1 MVTTEITTTEKIV
14 MLPLHELHPSPLH
27 PVAMR
32 EDQAMLELIESVK
45 TRGVINPI
53 IVRPIVNNGYE
64 IIDGRR
70 RKCACELAGKEVMPA
85 IVRKMDDDQ
94 AIIDL
99 VDACIQR
106 EEILPCERAAALKM
120 KLEALK
126 RQGMRSDL
134 TSPNNSA
141 KYRSDDVIGDQM
153 GISGDTVRNIISLTQ
168 LIPELQEMV
177 NAKKIALTPAYQIA
191 ALNPIEQAM
200 LVETI
205 DSEQATPSLSQAQR
219 MKQQSQAGTLTEDSM
234 LEIMCEVKK
243 PTWDKVTLKGEQLR
257 RYFPRNY
264 TPLQIENIIYRLLD
278 NWQKQRAKRA
288 AAQKQLIE

>member
-1 MVTTEITTTEKIV
+1 MATAKTTTEKIV

-32 EDQAMLELIESVK
+32 EDNAMLELIESVN
-45 TRGVINPI
+45 TRGIINPVV
-53 IVRPIVNNGYE
+53 VRPIENGGYE
-64 IIDGRR
+64 LIDGRR
-70 RKCACELAGKEVMPA
+70 RKRACELARKEVIPA

-126 RQGMRSDL
+126 RQVMRSDL

-141 KYRSDDVIGDQM
+141 KYRSDDAIGDQM
-153 GISGDTVRNIISLTQ
+153 GVSGDTVRNIISLTQ
-168 LIPELQEMV
+168 LIPELQQMV
-177 NAKKIALTPAYQIA
+177 NDKKIALTHAYQIA
-191 ALNPIEQAM
+191 ALNPTEQAM

-219 MKQQSQAGTLTEDSM
+219 MKQQSQTGTLTEDSM

-243 PTWDKVTLKGEQLR
+243 PTCDNVTLKGEQLR
-257 RYFPRNY
+257 KYFPRNY
-264 TPLQIENIIYRLLD
+264 TPLQIENTIYRLLE
-278 NWQKQRAKRA
+278 NWQKQRAKKA
-288 AAQKQLIE
+288 AAEKKSAE

>member
-1 MVTTEITTTEKIV
+1 MATAKTTTEKIV

-32 EDQAMLELIESVK
+32 EDNAMLELIESVN
-45 TRGVINPI
+45 TRGIINPVV
-53 IVRPIVNNGYE
+53 VRPIEGGYE
-64 IIDGRR
+64 LIDGRR
-70 RKCACELAGKEVMPA
+70 RKRACEVAGKEVIPA
-85 IVRKMDDDQ
+85 IVRKKDDDQ

-106 EEILPCERAAALKM
+106 EEILPCERAAALKL

-141 KYRSDDVIGDQM
+141 KFRSDDAIGDQM

-168 LIPELQEMV
+168 LIPELQQMV
-177 NAKKIALTPAYQIA
+177 NEKKIALTPAYQIA
-191 ALNPIEQAM
+191 ALNPTEQAM

-219 MKQQSQAGTLTEDSM
+219 MKQQSQTGTLTEDSM

-243 PTWDKVTLKGEQLR
+243 PTWDKVTLKGEKLR
-257 RYFPRNY
+257 KYFPRSY
-264 TPLQIENIIYRLLD
+264 TPFQIENTIYRLLE
-278 NWQKQRAKRA
+278 NWQKQRAKKA
-288 AAQKQLIE
+288 AAEKKSAE

>member
-1 MVTTEITTTEKIV
+1 MATAKTTTDKIA

-32 EDQAMLELIESVK
+32 EDNAMLELIENVK
-45 TRGVINPI
+45 TRGIINPVV
-53 IVRPIVNNGYE
+53 VRPIEGGYE
-64 IIDGRR
+64 LIDGRR
-70 RKCACELAGKEVMPA
+70 RKRACELAGKEVIPA
-85 IVRKMDDDQ
+85 IVRKMDEDQ

-106 EEILPCERAAALKM
+106 EEIFPCERAAALKL

-141 KYRSDDVIGDQM
+141 KYRSDDAIGDQM

-177 NAKKIALTPAYQIA
+177 NNKKIALTPAYQIA
-191 ALNPIEQAM
+191 ALNPTEQAM

-219 MKQQSQAGTLTEDSM
+219 MKQQSQTGTLTEDSM

-243 PTWDKVTLKGEQLR
+243 PTWDKVTLKGEKLR
-257 RYFPRNY
+257 KYFPRSY
-264 TPLQIENIIYRLLD
+264 TPLQIENTIYRLLE
-278 NWQKQRAKRA
+278 NWQKQRAKKA
-288 AAQKQLIE
+288 AAEKKPTD

>member
-1 MVTTEITTTEKIV
+1 MATTKTTTEKIV

-32 EDQAMLELIESVK
+32 NDNAMLELIESVN
-45 TRGVINPI
+45 TRGIINPVV
-53 IVRPIVNNGYE
+53 VRPIENGYE
-64 IIDGRR
+64 LIDGRR
-70 RKCACELAGKEVMPA
+70 RKRACELAGKEVIPA

-106 EEILPCERAAALKM
+106 EEILPCERAVLLKM

-141 KYRSDDVIGDQM
+141 KYRSDDAIGDQM

-168 LIPELQEMV
+168 LIPELQQMV
-177 NAKKIALTPAYQIA
+177 NDKKIALTPAYQIA
-191 ALNPIEQAM
+191 ALNPTEQAM

-219 MKQQSQAGTLTEDSM
+219 MKQQSQTGTLTEDSM

-243 PTWDKVTLKGEQLR
+243 PTWDNVTLKGEQLR
-257 RYFPRNY
+257 KYFPRSY
-264 TPLQIENIIYRLLD
+264 TPLQIENVIYRLLES
-278 NWQKQRAKRA
+278 WQKQRAKKA
-288 AAQKQLIE
+288 AAEKKSAE

>member
-1 MVTTEITTTEKIV
+1 MATAKTTTEKIV

-32 EDQAMLELIESVK
+32 EDNAMLELIENVK
-45 TRGVINPI
+45 TRGIINPVV
-53 IVRPIVNNGYE
+53 VRPIEGGYE
-64 IIDGRR
+64 LIDGRR
-70 RKCACELAGKEVMPA
+70 RKRACELAGKEVIPA
-85 IVRKMDDDQ
+85 IVRKMDEDQ

-106 EEILPCERAAALKM
+106 EEILPCERAAALKL

-141 KYRSDDVIGDQM
+141 KFRSDDAIGDQM

-177 NAKKIALTPAYQIA
+177 NNKKIALTPAYQIA
-191 ALNPIEQAM
+191 ALNPTEQAM

-219 MKQQSQAGTLTEDSM
+219 MKQQSQTGTLTEDSM

-243 PTWDKVTLKGEQLR
+243 PTWDKVTLKGEELR
-257 RYFPRNY
+257 KYFPRSY
-264 TPLQIENIIYRLLD
+264 TPLQIENTIYRLLE
-278 NWQKQRAKRA
+278 NWQKQRAKKA
-288 AAQKQLIE
+288 AAEKKPTD

>member
-1 MVTTEITTTEKIV
+1 MATTKTTTEKIV

-32 EDQAMLELIESVK
+32 EDNAMLELIESVN
-45 TRGVINPI
+45 TRGIINPVV
-53 IVRPIVNNGYE
+53 VRPIENGYE
-64 IIDGRR
+64 LIDGRR
-70 RKCACELAGKEVMPA
+70 RKRACELAGKEVIPA

-106 EEILPCERAAALKM
+106 EEILPCERAAALKL

-141 KYRSDDVIGDQM
+141 KYRSDDAIGDQM

-168 LIPELQEMV
+168 LIPELQQMV
-177 NAKKIALTPAYQIA
+177 NDKKIALTPAYQIA
-191 ALNPIEQAM
+191 ALNPTEQAM

-219 MKQQSQAGTLTEDSM
+219 MKQQSQTGTLTEDSM

-243 PTWDKVTLKGEQLR
+243 PTYDNITLKGKQLR
-257 RYFPRNY
+257 KYFPRNY
-264 TPLQIENIIYRLLD
+264 TPLQIENTIYRLLE
-278 NWQKQRAKRA
+278 NWQKQRAKKA
-288 AAQKQLIE
+288 AAEKKSGE

>member
-1 MVTTEITTTEKIV
+1 MATAKITTTEKIV

-32 EDQAMLELIESVK
+32 EDNAMLELIENVK
-45 TRGVINPI
+45 TRGIINPI
-53 IVRPIVNNGYE
+53 VVRPIEGGYE
-64 IIDGRR
+64 LIDGRR
-70 RKCACELAGKEVMPA
+70 RKRACELAGKEVIPA
-85 IVRKMDDDQ
+85 IVRKMDEDQ

-106 EEILPCERAAALKM
+106 EEIFPCERAAALKL

-141 KYRSDDVIGDQM
+141 KYRSDDAIGDQM

-177 NAKKIALTPAYQIA
+177 NNKKIALTPAYQIA
-191 ALNPIEQAM
+191 ALNPTEQAM

-219 MKQQSQAGTLTEDSM
+219 MKQQSQTGTLTEDSM

-243 PTWDKVTLKGEQLR
+243 PTWDKVTLKGEELR
-257 RYFPRNY
+257 KYFPRSY
-264 TPLQIENIIYRLLD
+264 TPLQIENTIYRLLE
-278 NWQKQRAKRA
+278 NWQKQRAKKA
-288 AAQKQLIE
+288 AAEKKPTD

>member
-1 MVTTEITTTEKIV
+1 MATTKTTTEKIV

-32 EDQAMLELIESVK
+32 EDNAMLELIESVN
-45 TRGVINPI
+45 TRGIINPVV
-53 IVRPIVNNGYE
+53 VRPIENGYE
-64 IIDGRR
+64 LIDGRR
-70 RKCACELAGKEVMPA
+70 RKRACELAGKEVIPA

-106 EEILPCERAAALKM
+106 EEILPCERAAALKL

-141 KYRSDDVIGDQM
+141 KYRSDDTIGDQM

-168 LIPELQEMV
+168 LIPELQQMV
-177 NAKKIALTPAYQIA
+177 NDKKIALTPAYQIA
-191 ALNPIEQAM
+191 ALNPTEQAM

-219 MKQQSQAGTLTEDSM
+219 MKQQSQTGTLTEDSM

-243 PTWDKVTLKGEQLR
+243 PTWDNVTLKGEQLR
-257 RYFPRNY
+257 KYFPRNY
-264 TPLQIENIIYRLLD
+264 TPLQIENTIYRLLD
-278 NWQKQRAKRA
+278 NWQKQRAKKA
-288 AAQKQLIE
+288 AAEKKSAE

>member
-1 MVTTEITTTEKIV
+1 MATTKTTTEKIV

-32 EDQAMLELIESVK
+32 EDNAMLELIESVN
-45 TRGVINPI
+45 TRGIINPVV
-53 IVRPIVNNGYE
+53 VRPIENGYE
-64 IIDGRR
+64 LIDGRR
-70 RKCACELAGKEVMPA
+70 RKRACELAGKEVIPA
-85 IVRKMDDDQ
+85 IVREMDDDQ

-106 EEILPCERAAALKM
+106 EEILPCERAVLLKM

-141 KYRSDDVIGDQM
+141 KYRSDDAIGDQM

-168 LIPELQEMV
+168 LIPELQQMV
-177 NAKKIALTPAYQIA
+177 NDKKIALTPAYQIA
-191 ALNPIEQAM
+191 ALNPTEQAM

-219 MKQQSQAGTLTEDSM
+219 MKQQSQTGTLTEDSM

-243 PTWDKVTLKGEQLR
+243 PTWDNVTLKGEQLR
-257 RYFPRNY
+257 KYFPRSY
-264 TPLQIENIIYRLLD
+264 TPLQIENVIYRLLE
-278 NWQKQRAKRA
+278 NWQKQRAKKA
-288 AAQKQLIE
+288 AAEKKSAD

>member
-1 MVTTEITTTEKIV
+1 MATAKTTTEKIV

-32 EDQAMLELIESVK
+32 EDNAMLELIENVK
-45 TRGVINPI
+45 TRGIINPI
-53 IVRPIVNNGYE
+53 VVRPIEGGYE
-64 IIDGRR
+64 LIDGRR
-70 RKCACELAGKEVMPA
+70 RKRACELAGKEVIPA
-85 IVRKMDDDQ
+85 IVRKMDEDQ

-106 EEILPCERAAALKM
+106 EEILPCERAAALKL

-141 KYRSDDVIGDQM
+141 KYRSDDAIGDQM

-177 NAKKIALTPAYQIA
+177 NNKKIALTPAYQIA
-191 ALNPIEQAM
+191 ALNPTEQAM

-219 MKQQSQAGTLTEDSM
+219 MKQQSQTGTLTEDSM

-243 PTWDKVTLKGEQLR
+243 PTWDKVTLKGEELR
-257 RYFPRNY
+257 KYFPRSY
-264 TPLQIENIIYRLLD
+264 TPLQIENTIYRLLE
-278 NWQKQRAKRA
+278 NWQKQRAKKA
-288 AAQKQLIE
+288 AAEKKPTD

>member
-1 MVTTEITTTEKIV
+1 MATTKTSTEKIV

-32 EDQAMLELIESVK
+32 EDNAMLELIESVN
-45 TRGVINPI
+45 TRGIINPVV
-53 IVRPIVNNGYE
+53 VRPIENGGYE

-70 RKCACELAGKEVMPA
+70 RKRACELAGKEVIPA

-106 EEILPCERAAALKM
+106 EEILPCERAVLLKM

-141 KYRSDDVIGDQM
+141 KYRSDDAIGDQM

-168 LIPELQEMV
+168 LIPELQQMV
-177 NAKKIALTPAYQIA
+177 NDKKIALTPAYQIA
-191 ALNPIEQAM
+191 ALNPTEQAM

-219 MKQQSQAGTLTEDSM
+219 MKQQSQTGTLTEDSM

-243 PTWDKVTLKGEQLR
+243 PAWDNVTLKGEQLR
-257 RYFPRNY
+257 KYFPRSY
-264 TPLQIENIIYRLLD
+264 TPLQIENVIYRLLE
-278 NWQKQRAKRA
+278 NWQKQRAKKA
-288 AAQKQLIE
+288 AAEKKSAD